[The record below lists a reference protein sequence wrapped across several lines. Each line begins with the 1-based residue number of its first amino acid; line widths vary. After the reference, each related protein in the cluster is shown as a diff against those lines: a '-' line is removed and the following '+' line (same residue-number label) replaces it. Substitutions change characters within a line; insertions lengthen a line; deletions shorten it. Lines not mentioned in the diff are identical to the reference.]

1 MGPTVRKF
9 YEEMQRGF
17 EAIKAVEAEI
27 AALVKQRADVKR
39 FLDIDAEQAELA
51 RLQGEK
57 AGILAE
63 ATAERDRM
71 LGQARTESDGILTQ
85 ARETAEQVAA
95 GIVARAN
102 EYSDTV
108 RGEARAVVTAAQG
121 EARSIVTAAQGQAR
135 QLLQE
140 AQATQDT
147 AEAIMLK
154 ARTSADALA
163 AREVAVSGREKAV
176 GVAERDLEQQK
187 DALRASLAR

>member
-85 ARETAEQVAA
+85 AREILSNRRTHFGHHSHGKLWHSPPVGRNSHGRLDSSTGKGRSESA
-95 GIVARAN
+95 G
-102 EYSDTV
+102 TV
-108 RGEARAVVTAAQG
+108 
-121 EARSIVTAAQGQAR
+121 
-135 QLLQE
+135 
-140 AQATQDT
+140 
-147 AEAIMLK
+147 
-154 ARTSADALA
+154 
-163 AREVAVSGREKAV
+163 
-176 GVAERDLEQQK
+176 
-187 DALRASLAR
+187 

>member
-121 EARSIVTAAQGQAR
+121 QAR

-187 DALRASLAR
+187 DALRAS